1 MWICA
6 HIPLHGTSHGKLLIW
21 LNLGC
26 KGTHGGRLWNCNLS
40 ELHFSS
46 LISLLAFLE
55 RLCLFFHKTTHSF
68 LPRCKGRSPK
78 RKFQS
83 REEFFRGA
91 VVSSLLIALAQALRL
106 YLLKSSFHLTFQVK
120 FSTHKPERADS
131 VLCRCPTV
139 FDPLAA
145 TLRLRARIAASKTSP
160 GTCFDFSTSQCDGIG
175 GYFWVALC
183 LVWTLQCK
191 DIIMWANLWFASIK
205 RGSGVVRTP

>member
-6 HIPLHGTSHGKLLIW
+6 PLPLDGTSHGKLLIW

-40 ELHFSS
+40 ELHFSP

-91 VVSSLLIALAQALRL
+91 AVSSLPIALAQVSMWK
-106 YLLKSSFHLTFQVK
+106 YLLKSIFHLRFQV
-120 FSTHKPERADS
+120 SHKAERADS
-131 VLCRCPTV
+131 VLCRCPAA

-160 GTCFDFSTSQCDGIG
+160 GRRFDFSTSQCDSICR
-175 GYFWVALC
+175 YFWVALC
-183 LVWTLQCK
+183 FVW
-191 DIIMWANLWFASIK
+191 IM
-205 RGSGVVRTP
+205 